1 MSGNLNIKRIF
12 DSLNEGISSKY
23 LLLPI
28 FFFLAVFFVYP
39 VVSMLFISFFDREG
53 SFTFV
58 NYYEIFRG
66 YNLSI
71 LLNTLKISG
80 WTTIFTVSLA
90 YPVAYYL
97 STAAKRNA
105 NLLMIIVL
113 LPLWTSV
120 LVRAFAW
127 IVLFG
132 RGGVINSTLA
142 SAGVDPVE
150 ILFSYFSVIV
160 AMTHAFMPIA
170 VLSMY
175 ATMQNIDGRLK
186 HAAATLGAEPGN
198 VFWRV
203 YFPISFPG
211 VASSALVTFILSVGI
226 FIHPALLGSPKQTMI
241 AQIIIQQV
249 DELFNWGL
257 AAAISVMV
265 MFVSILF
272 IMVFDRIVG
281 VVSITGAQGVGRP
294 SGKIMNTLTGAAGN
308 IAVTLSRL
316 LTIFR
321 SKKVARSSDRISFP
335 IEILSVIILIF
346 LAAPLLFLIPVS
358 FTESPFV
365 EWPPRGFS
373 WQWYERYFT
382 SPVWIEATIR
392 SIIVGIAT
400 AFFSLLIGVPAA
412 FSISRGS
419 FKGKGLVLPYILMPL
434 VVPNIIIAL
443 AVFYFFSDLGLIGTN
458 LGLTIGHTIL
468 AVPYVVLTL
477 VAVLQ
482 NYDQQL
488 DHAAWTLGAKPIIA
502 FKRITFPIIKVGF
515 ITSFL
520 FAFMR
525 SFDEIAIALFVSS
538 GLQQTLPKKLW
549 SEAHHAIS
557 PTLAAVSTILIVIV
571 TVLVVVT
578 ELLKRKQK

>member
-1 MSGNLNIKRIF
+1 MSNRFFKINIF
-12 DSLNEGISSKY
+12 DKLIESFSSKY

-28 FFFLAVFFVYP
+28 FLFLAIFFVYP

-53 SFTFV
+53 SFTLI

-66 YNLSI
+66 YNVSI

-80 WTTIFTVSLA
+80 WTTIITVTLA

-105 NLLMIIVL
+105 NMLMIIVL

-132 RGGVINSTLA
+132 RGGVINSTLEFV
-142 SAGVDPVE
+142 GVDPVE

-226 FIHPALLGSPKQTMI
+226 FIHPALLGSPQQTMI

-257 AAAISVMV
+257 AASISVMV

-272 IMVFDRIVG
+272 IIIFDRFVG

-294 SGKIMNTLTGAAGN
+294 SGKIMNALTAIAGN
-308 IAVTLSRL
+308 ISVKLSRFFA
-316 LTIFR
+316 IFQPQNATLN
-321 SKKVARSSDRISFP
+321 SEKISFP
-335 IEILSVIILIF
+335 IKFLSVLILIF

-382 SPVWIEATIR
+382 SPVWIEASIR
-392 SIIVGIAT
+392 STVVGIAT
-400 AFFSLLIGVPAA
+400 ASFSLLIGVPAA
-412 FSISRGS
+412 FAINRAK
-419 FKGKGLVLPYILMPL
+419 FRGKGLVLPYILMPL

-482 NYDQQL
+482 NYDHQL

-502 FKRITFPIIKVGF
+502 FKRITLPLIKVGF

-538 GLQQTLPKKLW
+538 CLLYT
-549 SEAHHAIS
+549 SD
-557 PTLAAVSTILIVIV
+557 AAD
-571 TVLVVVT
+571 
-578 ELLKRKQK
+578 E

>member
-1 MSGNLNIKRIF
+1 
-12 DSLNEGISSKY
+12 
-23 LLLPI
+23 
-28 FFFLAVFFVYP
+28 
-39 VVSMLFISFFDREG
+39 
-53 SFTFV
+53 
-58 NYYEIFRG
+58 
-66 YNLSI
+66 
-71 LLNTLKISG
+71 
-80 WTTIFTVSLA
+80 
-90 YPVAYYL
+90 
-97 STAAKRNA
+97 
-105 NLLMIIVL
+105 
-113 LPLWTSV
+113 
-120 LVRAFAW
+120 
-127 IVLFG
+127 
-132 RGGVINSTLA
+132 
-142 SAGVDPVE
+142 
-150 ILFSYFSVIV
+150 
-160 AMTHAFMPIA
+160 
-170 VLSMY
+170 
-175 ATMQNIDGRLK
+175 MQNIDGRLK

-272 IMVFDRIVG
+272 IIVFDRLVG

-308 IAVTLSRL
+308 MAVTLSRL

-321 SKKVARSSDRISFP
+321 SKKAAPSSDRISFP

-412 FSISRGS
+412 FSINRGS

-502 FKRITFPIIKVGF
+502 FKRITLPIIKVGF